1 MGFPGK
7 CQHHCHHRVLIW
19 KQKCKNCGSR
29 NPTWPL
35 EQSSWVLVDTQLP
48 RPPWPP
54 APCPLVTGT
63 QRAAPAPACPL
74 PCQWQVLYQPSC
86 KEARMAPTCRP
97 ALSGLTCYRGQRG
110 PCDRPS
116 TFHFLLTL
124 PLCCCDLTLSPCGH
138 SASSTL
144 HAAAWEFPEG
154 PSPALPSCD
163 PWAPWSPRGRRGP
176 GSHRVWHGEPV
187 RRLRV
192 TPSSR
197 RLLGTWRDRQ
207 GPPCPEHS
215 RYQLILLQSHCRCL
229 FSPES
234 LYLLSLQKLFFKGE
248 EKCRE

>member
-1 MGFPGK
+1 
-7 CQHHCHHRVLIW
+7 
-19 KQKCKNCGSR
+19 
-29 NPTWPL
+29 
-35 EQSSWVLVDTQLP
+35 
-48 RPPWPP
+48 
-54 APCPLVTGT
+54 
-63 QRAAPAPACPL
+63 
-74 PCQWQVLYQPSC
+74 
-86 KEARMAPTCRP
+86 MAPTCRP

-144 HAAAWEFPEG
+144 RAAAWEFPEG

-197 RLLGTWRDRQ
+197 HLLGTWRDRQ

-215 RYQLILLQSHCRCL
+215 RYL
-229 FSPES
+229 FSNALGALDLRPSSPTMGLSPLLAARGS
-234 LYLLSLQKLFFKGE
+234 LCPRPL
-248 EKCRE
+248 